1 MTRRGGEMNV
11 SYDGNGRMTV
21 RAVTGR
27 MPAGST
33 EQCKTIKEGPLK
45 RLASRVIR

>member
-1 MTRRGGEMNV
+1 MARRGAEMQV
-11 SYDGNGRMTV
+11 SYDERGEIRRV

-33 EQCKTIKEGPLK
+33 DDCRTIKEGPLK
-45 RLASRVIR
+45 RLLNR